1 MTIWMRVFNDVT
13 SAIGTER
20 SRTADLFTVFWTK
33 SAMVGYS
40 SPARLPGNMTDN
52 HKVCPWGYEP
62 DFIGRL
68 ALSRSHRKSA
78 AQWVLATE
86 AFPIT
91 GYRLEMF

>member
-1 MTIWMRVFNDVT
+1 
-13 SAIGTER
+13 
-20 SRTADLFTVFWTK
+20 
-33 SAMVGYS
+33 
-40 SPARLPGNMTDN
+40 MTDN